1 MGRPMACHLRVVMSS
16 DIPSSPGPTGETRT
30 IHNTYIP
37 QQLVISIGWEKAV
50 REAVRPELGGAVT

>member
-1 MGRPMACHLRVVMSS
+1 MNPWSQPQPAQRPELGSAET
-16 DIPSSPGPTGETRT
+16 PTGETRT